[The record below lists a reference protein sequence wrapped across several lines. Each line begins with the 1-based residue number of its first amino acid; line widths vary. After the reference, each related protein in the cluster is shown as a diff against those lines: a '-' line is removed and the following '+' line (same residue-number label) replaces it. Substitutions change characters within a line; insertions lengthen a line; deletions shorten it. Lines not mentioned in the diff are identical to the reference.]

1 MGSRSLAL
9 FLAFLCVTAGGMAQQ
24 ACKASEVSIGV
35 ISGNGD
41 TFRGLA
47 AQDFAAVVQKKP
59 VVVKALTF
67 DDGPRRVLFVVEF
80 GKHLPAES
88 RRVALELLQGV
99 VDAGRPQDSFALVI
113 ARGTG
118 QGVKFGE
125 DRSTLVH
132 ALDRAG
138 DSNGGKD
145 SGPGVLDAVMT
156 GIESFGDPQSG
167 DAIVV
172 IAADMEK
179 NHKANAKTVAKALDQ
194 HRIRMFGLALGP
206 VSARSSVA
214 SGTST
219 STTGRGLAEVTPG
232 VGDFVYDTGDE
243 NFFPLTRNS
252 GGLVLVVINGAGSR
266 SYNMDDLRSRQ
277 EIRQKGQAVFNMVSS
292 FYRMQIEPPQLAR
305 PEGWTLKVN
314 EEIRKHA
321 PAMFLLYPRELGP
334 C

>member
-9 FLAFLCVTAGGMAQQ
+9 FFCFLCMLARSMAQQ
-24 ACKASEVSIGV
+24 ACKASEITIGV

-41 TFRGLA
+41 SFRGLA
-47 AQDFAAVVQKKP
+47 AQDFAAATQKKP
-59 VVVKALTF
+59 VVVKSLAF
-67 DDGPRRVLFVVEF
+67 DDGPRRVLFVVES

-88 RRVALELLQGV
+88 QRVAHELLQAM
-99 VDAGRPQDSFALVI
+99 VDAGRPQDSFALMI
-113 ARGTG
+113 ARGPG

-125 DRSTLVH
+125 DRSTLAQ
-132 ALDRAG
+132 ALSRAG
-138 DSNGGKD
+138 DSKGGKD
-145 SGPGVLDAVMT
+145 PGVLDAVME
-156 GIESFGDPQSG
+156 GIESFGEPQSG
-167 DAIVV
+167 DAIVL
-172 IAADMEK
+172 IAADTEG

-194 HRIRMFGLALGP
+194 HRIRLFGLALGP
-206 VSARSSVA
+206 ITARSSVA

-219 STTGRGLAEVTPG
+219 STTGRGLAQVTPG
-232 VGDFVYDTGDE
+232 VGEFVYDTGDE
-243 NFFPLTRNS
+243 NFFPLTTNS

-266 SYNMDDLRSRQ
+266 SYNMDDVRVRQ
-277 EIRQKGQAVFNMVSS
+277 EIRQKGVSLFNMVSS

-314 EEIRKHA
+314 DDIRKHA